1 MYFLYIED
9 YSLKFLATFF
19 FSTLYSPIM
28 FISFALVCIAVYGRF
43 LILYYQLHGKNQ
55 NKI

>member
-28 FISFALVCIAVYGRF
+28 FS
-43 LILYYQLHGKNQ
+43 LYSCLLDIPNLYNQLYGKNQ